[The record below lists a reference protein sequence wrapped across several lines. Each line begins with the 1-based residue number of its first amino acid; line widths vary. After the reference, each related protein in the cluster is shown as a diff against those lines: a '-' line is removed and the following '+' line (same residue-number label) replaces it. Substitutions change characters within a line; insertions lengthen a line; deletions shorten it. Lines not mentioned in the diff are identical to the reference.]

1 MVSSQIQPKISRS
14 HLVTKHA
21 VLPKQQVTMRAPLVH
36 LKKHQFKSVVPV
48 TPMRVKRIGR
58 KEPMPTMLPMVKVSK
73 VVGWTKIARRVAAV
87 TKTTPKLLSYNQVPN
102 YEDRTVLTTKKM
114 VHQPTATKKIISQTT
129 PPTMKMVYQTPATKK
144 IINQTPS
151 PTMKMVYQTPATE
164 KMVVTENP
172 HCDHLGMSAVTMQ
185 DENNIDENVS
195 DNPSETTKEMRPTL
209 VTDRASVQVS
219 RPTEMTT
226 ETQSNEIFR
235 LKFFPFK
242 ILCRS

>member
-1 MVSSQIQPKISRS
+1 
-14 HLVTKHA
+14 
-21 VLPKQQVTMRAPLVH
+21 
-36 LKKHQFKSVVPV
+36 
-48 TPMRVKRIGR
+48 MRVKRVVW

-129 PPTMKMVYQTPATKK
+129 P
-144 IINQTPS
+144 

-235 LKFFPFK
+235 LNFFPIK